1 MQIKEKCR
9 LDAKFKRRQIGNKCE
24 ISKEVSKKLS
34 SLKLYNDCDTILCYA
49 SLEDEIS
56 TDRIIANALKDGKI
70 VALPYC
76 IDNEGNM
83 EFYLINSLDD
93 LKIGTFGVREPDINK
108 CKKLSP
114 NENAL
119 IIVPALCFDKRGY
132 RIGYGKGYYDK
143 YLQNHPLISVGL
155 CYNSLVF
162 NEIPSSEY
170 DAPVN
175 YIITESQIIDC
186 GNGGRNG

>member
-1 MQIKEKCR
+1 MKSKYR
-9 LDAKFKRRQIGNKCE
+9 LDAKTKRRQIENKEE
-24 ISKEVSKKLS
+24 ISKEVFKTLT
-34 SLKLYNDCDTILCYA
+34 SLKLYSACDTILCYA

-56 TDRIIANALKDGKI
+56 TDEIIINALKDGKN

-76 IDNEGNM
+76 IDNNGNM
-83 EFYLINSLDD
+83 EFYQINSIDD
-93 LKIGTFGVREPDINK
+93 LKIGLFGVREPDVSK
-108 CKKLSP
+108 CEKLLSH
-114 NENAL
+114 ENAL
-119 IIVPALCFDKRGY
+119 IIVPALCFDKKGY

-162 NEIPSSEY
+162 DEIPSSEH

-186 GNGGRNG
+186 GNGGKNG